1 MIQKLESALGAR
13 LFERDTRNVTL
24 TPEGELFAEVARTLI
39 EDIDSA
45 FSNMNDYVMQRKG
58 RVAIAALPSLA
69 AGHLPAVIAEYTSM
83 HHGITIELF
92 DVLSDQCLN
101 LLRQGKVDFALTAP
115 QPALTE
121 FDTFP
126 LCSDPFYLVC
136 RSDHRLAKKRW
147 IQPRDLAGCDL
158 IPLARSTS
166 VRQHVDVILHE
177 VDVKFSSMQV
187 EHLATAAGL
196 IEHGLGVTIVPEL
209 TLFQFRNMNLVAI
222 PLKDADQ
229 TRPIMLVR
237 AKDRS
242 LSIAARSML
251 DLIKERLKHIGRYRA
266 SIPESPF

>member
-24 TPEGELFAEVARTLI
+24 TPEGELFVEVAQALI

-58 RVAIAALPSLA
+58 RVAIAALPSLS
-69 AGHLPAVIAEYTSM
+69 AGHLPAVIAEYSAM

-92 DVLSDQCLN
+92 DALSDQCLN
-101 LLRQGKVDFALTAP
+101 LLRHGKVDFALTAP

-121 FDTFP
+121 FDTFS

-136 RSDHRLAKKRW
+136 HSDHRLAKKRW
-147 IQPRDLAGCDL
+147 IQPLDLAGCDL
-158 IPLARSTS
+158 IQLARSTS
-166 VRQHVDVILHE
+166 VRQHVDVILHA
-177 VDVKFSSMQV
+177 VDVKISSMQV

-222 PLKDADQ
+222 PLKDTDQ
-229 TRPIMLVR
+229 IRPIMLVK
-237 AKDRS
+237 AKDKA
-242 LSIAARSML
+242 LSIAAQSML
-251 DLIKERLKHIGRYRA
+251 DLIRERLKNIGRQRA
-266 SIPESPF
+266 FIPESTP